1 MKPKRWIQD
10 LNGHTVHSHL
20 FKARLGIVATG
31 LPGAGPTRAELGNLV
46 FKRSRQFL
54 FPQIRR
60 LHNMGIGRHENL
72 ISRDRLGFPRYIHW
86 AHLTILLS
94 VKGCCQKGL
103 APRTET
109 VTFREYDLL
118 QLRARRFARER
129 LRALPNRRYL
139 QASLSYRSH
148 Q

>member
-109 VTFREYDLL
+109 VTFREYDFTAA
-118 QLRARRFARER
+118 QSEAVCSRATKSFTKSAISSSFSK
-129 LRALPNRRYL
+129 L
-139 QASLSYRSH
+139 
-148 Q
+148 